1 MTDYS
6 EETALSQLLGL
17 SAYATISA
25 QARLAKDADQAP
37 KAFEHVA
44 MARMSGAAWRAF
56 ERIEKRAET
65 EKIDIIRAV
74 ERYEGILDDLDART
88 RPTTWWER
96 LTKTYVGVGIFTD
109 AMRQLAL
116 GAGEEE
122 MAKAVNDFGHGD
134 WVRERIEPY
143 TAADEQLRAR
153 LSLWTRRVGGEALGL
168 VRAFI
173 FTNPDLVGN
182 LEADAVMEELSRA
195 HRERLQA
202 IHLDA

>member
-1 MTDYS
+1 MTTDG
-6 EETALSQLLGL
+6 EEDALNQLLGMT
-17 SAYATISA
+17 AYATICA

-44 MARMSGAAWRAF
+44 MARMSGAAWHTF
-56 ERIEKRAET
+56 ERLEKRAEV
-65 EKIDIIRAV
+65 ENIDLIRAL
-74 ERYEGILDDLDART
+74 ERYEGILDDFDART

-109 AMRQLAL
+109 AMRHIAL
-116 GAGEEE
+116 GAGEEQ
-122 MAKAVNDFGHGD
+122 MAAEVNDFGHGQ
-134 WVRERIEPY
+134 WVRERLEPY

-173 FTNPDLVGN
+173 FTNPELVGK
-182 LEADAVMEELSRA
+182 LAADTVMEEVSRA
-195 HRERLQA
+195 HRERLKA
-202 IHLDA
+202 VHLDA